1 MMGMGGMEILV
12 ILLVAFILLGPAKMI
27 EASRSLGKL
36 VGKMRRMAD
45 QIPHVDLKE
54 LDNELSVDDEK
65 NDKDRSSKIQDVSNQ
80 DISNKNT
87 EDIEIG
93 DAPVPFRSDV
103 PQRKSQ
109 LDIDTESV
117 SERSGDRD
125 SGSIGL

>member
-12 ILLVAFILLGPAKMI
+12 ILLVAFILLGPAKMV

-36 VGKMRRMAD
+36 VGQMRRMAD

-54 LDNELSVDDEK
+54 FDNELTVDDEK
-65 NDKDRSSKIQDVSNQ
+65 NAPDISSNIHDVSNQ

-87 EDIEIG
+87 EDIENV

-109 LDIDTESV
+109 LNIDPESV
-117 SERSGDRD
+117 SKRGGGQD
-125 SGSIGL
+125 SGSAGL

>member
-36 VGKMRRMAD
+36 VGQMRRMAD

-65 NDKDRSSKIQDVSNQ
+65 NDKGRSSNIQDVSNQ

-117 SERSGDRD
+117 SKRDGDGN

>member
-36 VGKMRRMAD
+36 VGQMRRMAD

-65 NDKDRSSKIQDVSNQ
+65 NDKDRSSNIQDVSNQ
-80 DISNKNT
+80 DISNKNDV
-87 EDIEIG
+87 DIENS

-103 PQRKSQ
+103 LQRESQ
-109 LDIDTESV
+109 LDIDPESV
-117 SERSGDRD
+117 SKRDEERD

>member
-36 VGKMRRMAD
+36 VGQMRRMAD

-65 NDKDRSSKIQDVSNQ
+65 NDKDRSSNIRDVSNQ
-80 DISNKNT
+80 DISNKNA
-87 EDIEIG
+87 EDIENS

-103 PQRKSQ
+103 LQRESQ
-109 LDIDTESV
+109 LDIDPESV
-117 SERSGDRD
+117 SKRDEERD

>member
-12 ILLVAFILLGPAKMI
+12 ILLVAFILLGPAKMV

-36 VGKMRRMAD
+36 VGQMRRMAD

-54 LDNELSVDDEK
+54 FDNELTVDDEK
-65 NDKDRSSKIQDVSNQ
+65 NAPDRSSNIHDVSNQ
-80 DISNKNT
+80 DTSNKNI
-87 EDIEIG
+87 EDIENV

-103 PQRKSQ
+103 SQRKSQ
-109 LDIDTESV
+109 LDIDPESV
-117 SERSGDRD
+117 SKRGGDRD

>member
-12 ILLVAFILLGPAKMI
+12 ILLVAFILLGPAKMV

-36 VGKMRRMAD
+36 VGQMRRMAD

-54 LDNELSVDDEK
+54 FDNELTVDDEK
-65 NDKDRSSKIQDVSNQ
+65 NAPDISSNIHDVSNQ

-87 EDIEIG
+87 EDIENV

-103 PQRKSQ
+103 SQRKSQ
-109 LDIDTESV
+109 LDIDPEFV
-117 SERSGDRD
+117 SKRGRDRD
-125 SGSIGL
+125 SGSAGL

>member
-36 VGKMRRMAD
+36 VGQMRRMAD

-65 NDKDRSSKIQDVSNQ
+65 NDKDRSSNIRDVSNQ

-87 EDIEIG
+87 EDIENS

-103 PQRKSQ
+103 LQRESQ
-109 LDIDTESV
+109 LDIDPESV
-117 SERSGDRD
+117 SKRDEERD

>member
-12 ILLVAFILLGPAKMI
+12 ILLVAFILLGPAKMV

-36 VGKMRRMAD
+36 VGQMRRMAD

-54 LDNELSVDDEK
+54 FDNELTVDDEK
-65 NDKDRSSKIQDVSNQ
+65 NAPDISSNIHDVSNQ

-87 EDIEIG
+87 EDIENV

-103 PQRKSQ
+103 SQRKSQ
-109 LDIDTESV
+109 LDIDPESV
-117 SERSGDRD
+117 SKRGGDRD

>member
-87 EDIEIG
+87 EDIENS

-103 PQRKSQ
+103 LQRESQ
-109 LDIDTESV
+109 LDIDPESV
-117 SERSGDRD
+117 SKRDEERD

>member
-36 VGKMRRMAD
+36 VGQMRRMAD

-65 NDKDRSSKIQDVSNQ
+65 NDKDRSSNIRDVSNQ

-87 EDIEIG
+87 EDIENS

-103 PQRKSQ
+103 LQRESQ
-109 LDIDTESV
+109 LDIDPESI
-117 SERSGDRD
+117 SKRDEERD

>member
-1 MMGMGGMEILV
+1 MMGMGGMEVLV

-36 VGKMRRMAD
+36 VGQMRRMAD

-54 LDNELSVDDEK
+54 FDNELTVDDEK
-65 NDKDRSSKIQDVSNQ
+65 NAPDISSNIHDVSNQ

-87 EDIEIG
+87 EDIENV

-103 PQRKSQ
+103 SQGKSQ
-109 LDIDTESV
+109 LDIDPESV
-117 SERSGDRD
+117 SKRGGDRK
-125 SGSIGL
+125 SGSTGL

>member
-36 VGKMRRMAD
+36 VGQMRRMAD

-54 LDNELSVDDEK
+54 LDNELTIDDEK
-65 NDKDRSSKIQDVSNQ
+65 NAPDISSNIHDVSNQ

-87 EDIEIG
+87 EDIENV

-103 PQRKSQ
+103 SQRKSQ
-109 LDIDTESV
+109 LDIDPESV
-117 SERSGDRD
+117 SKRGGDRD
-125 SGSIGL
+125 SGSAGL

>member
-36 VGKMRRMAD
+36 VGQMRRMAD

-117 SERSGDRD
+117 SKRDGDGN

>member
-12 ILLVAFILLGPAKMI
+12 ILLVAFILLGPAKMV

-36 VGKMRRMAD
+36 VGQMRRMAD

-54 LDNELSVDDEK
+54 LDNELTIDDEK
-65 NDKDRSSKIQDVSNQ
+65 NAPDISSNIHDVSNQ

-87 EDIEIG
+87 EDIENV

-103 PQRKSQ
+103 SQRKSQ
-109 LDIDTESV
+109 LDIDPKSV
-117 SERSGDRD
+117 SKRGGDRD
-125 SGSIGL
+125 SGSAGL

>member
-36 VGKMRRMAD
+36 VGQMRRMAD

-54 LDNELSVDDEK
+54 FDNELTVDDEK
-65 NDKDRSSKIQDVSNQ
+65 NAPDISSNIHDVSNQ

-87 EDIEIG
+87 EDIENV

-103 PQRKSQ
+103 SQRKSQ
-109 LDIDTESV
+109 LDIDPESV
-117 SERSGDRD
+117 SKRGGDRD
-125 SGSIGL
+125 SGSAGL

>member
-12 ILLVAFILLGPAKMI
+12 ILLVAFILLGPSKMI

-36 VGKMRRMAD
+36 VGQMRRMAD

-117 SERSGDRD
+117 SKRDGDGN

>member
-12 ILLVAFILLGPAKMI
+12 ILLVAFILLGPAKMV

-36 VGKMRRMAD
+36 VGQMRRMAD

-54 LDNELSVDDEK
+54 FDNELTVDDEK
-65 NDKDRSSKIQDVSNQ
+65 NAPDISSNIHDVSNQ

-87 EDIEIG
+87 EDIENV

-103 PQRKSQ
+103 SQRKSQ
-109 LDIDTESV
+109 LDIDPKSV
-117 SERSGDRD
+117 SKRGGDRD
-125 SGSIGL
+125 SGSAGL

>member
-117 SERSGDRD
+117 SKRCGDRN

>member
-12 ILLVAFILLGPAKMI
+12 ILLVAFILLGPAKMV

-36 VGKMRRMAD
+36 VGQMRRMAD

-54 LDNELSVDDEK
+54 FDNELTVDDEK
-65 NDKDRSSKIQDVSNQ
+65 NAPDISSNIHDVPNQ

-87 EDIEIG
+87 EDIENV

-103 PQRKSQ
+103 SQRKSQ
-109 LDIDTESV
+109 LDIDPKSV
-117 SERSGDRD
+117 SKRGGDRD
-125 SGSIGL
+125 SGSAGL

>member
-12 ILLVAFILLGPAKMI
+12 ILLVAFILLGPSKMI

-36 VGKMRRMAD
+36 VGQMRRMAD

-54 LDNELSVDDEK
+54 FDNELTVDDEK
-65 NDKDRSSKIQDVSNQ
+65 NAPDISSNIHDLSNQ

-87 EDIEIG
+87 EDIENV

-103 PQRKSQ
+103 SQRKSQ
-109 LDIDTESV
+109 LDIDPESV
-117 SERSGDRD
+117 SKRGGDRD
-125 SGSIGL
+125 SGSAGL

>member
-36 VGKMRRMAD
+36 VGQMRRMAD

-65 NDKDRSSKIQDVSNQ
+65 NDKDRSSNIQDVSNQ

-117 SERSGDRD
+117 SKRGGDRK
-125 SGSIGL
+125 SGSTGL

>member
-36 VGKMRRMAD
+36 VGQMRRMAD

-65 NDKDRSSKIQDVSNQ
+65 NDKDRSPNIHDVSNQ

-87 EDIEIG
+87 VDIENS

-103 PQRKSQ
+103 SQRKSQ

-117 SERSGDRD
+117 SKRGGDRK
-125 SGSIGL
+125 SGSTGL

>member
-36 VGKMRRMAD
+36 VGQMRRMAD

-65 NDKDRSSKIQDVSNQ
+65 NDKDRSSNIQDVSNQ
-80 DISNKNT
+80 DISNKNAV
-87 EDIEIG
+87 DIENS

-103 PQRKSQ
+103 SQRKSQ
-109 LDIDTESV
+109 LDIDPESV
-117 SERSGDRD
+117 SKRDEERD

>member
-36 VGKMRRMAD
+36 VGQMRRMAD

-65 NDKDRSSKIQDVSNQ
+65 NDKDRSSNIRDVPNQ

-87 EDIEIG
+87 EDIENS

-103 PQRKSQ
+103 LQRESQ
-109 LDIDTESV
+109 LDIDPESV
-117 SERSGDRD
+117 SKRDEERD

>member
-12 ILLVAFILLGPAKMI
+12 ILLVAFILLGPAKMV

-36 VGKMRRMAD
+36 VGQMRRMAD

-54 LDNELSVDDEK
+54 FDNELTVDDEK
-65 NDKDRSSKIQDVSNQ
+65 NAPDISSNIHDVSNQ

-87 EDIEIG
+87 EDIENV

-103 PQRKSQ
+103 SQRKSQ
-109 LDIDTESV
+109 LDIDPKSV
-117 SERSGDRD
+117 SKRGGDRD

>member
-36 VGKMRRMAD
+36 VGQMRRMAD

-87 EDIEIG
+87 EDIENG

-117 SERSGDRD
+117 SKRDGDGN

>member
-65 NDKDRSSKIQDVSNQ
+65 NDKDRSPNIHDVSNQ

-93 DAPVPFRSDV
+93 DAPVPFRSGV
-103 PQRKSQ
+103 LQRESQ
-109 LDIDTESV
+109 LDIDPESV
-117 SERSGDRD
+117 SKRDEERD

>member
-12 ILLVAFILLGPAKMI
+12 ILLVAFILLGPAKMV

-36 VGKMRRMAD
+36 VGQMRRMAD

-54 LDNELSVDDEK
+54 LDNELTIDDEK
-65 NDKDRSSKIQDVSNQ
+65 NAPDRSSNIHDVSNQ

-87 EDIEIG
+87 EDIENV

-103 PQRKSQ
+103 SQRKSQ
-109 LDIDTESV
+109 LDIDPKSV
-117 SERSGDRD
+117 SKRGGDRD
-125 SGSIGL
+125 SGSAGL

>member
-36 VGKMRRMAD
+36 VGQMRRMAD

-54 LDNELSVDDEK
+54 LDNELTVDDEK

-93 DAPVPFRSDV
+93 DDPVPFRSDV

-117 SERSGDRD
+117 SKRSGDRD

>member
-36 VGKMRRMAD
+36 VGQMRRMAD

-65 NDKDRSSKIQDVSNQ
+65 NDKDRSSNIQDVSNQ

-117 SERSGDRD
+117 SKRDGDGN